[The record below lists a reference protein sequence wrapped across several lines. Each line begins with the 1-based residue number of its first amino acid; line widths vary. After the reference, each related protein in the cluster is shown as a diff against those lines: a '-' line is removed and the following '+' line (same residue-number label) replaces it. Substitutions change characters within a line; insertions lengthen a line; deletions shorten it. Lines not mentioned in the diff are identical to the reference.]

1 MEFRTVGSGEAKC
14 PAFHCCPGVVEHPPE
29 KLSRGAEFLASL
41 KDSKPTPLSRQATQS
56 YIQVLKSK
64 IDPVKLKSPVTYA
77 IIVTETHTLRI
88 PI

>member
-1 MEFRTVGSGEAKC
+1 MEFKC

-41 KDSKPTPLSRQATQS
+41 KSTEQSSFKRQIRKS
-56 YIQVLKSK
+56 YIEVQKSRV
-64 IDPVKLKSPVTYA
+64 DPEKLKSPVSYA